1 MSLAS
6 NRLHLLP
13 PSWAFGLPE
22 WPNRKAFSH
31 AHPLLHCFFLIVE
44 TSTLDQCV
52 PCPSR
57 SSHALVTLG
66 SRQWVPPCLHLSLA
80 LLLGRGNL
88 FNCWWVT
95 QFVRFCQALLVWLY
109 SFNCLLKLFL
119 FCFIVKIVWEK
130 SVRLNG
136 WIYYILVH
144 LWLMVLCSSNRMWLW
159 VLVLIICFYFSCGLF
174 YWYWLINVAGNW
186 DLRSHCRLLSCW
198 IISGFQSAELN
209 QTDIYKF
216 SLIWLSCNISSVY
229 FF

>member
-80 LLLGRGNL
+80 LLLGRGNCL
-88 FNCWWVT
+88 IVDESHNLLD
-95 QFVRFCQALLVWLY
+95 FVRL
-109 SFNCLLKLFL
+109 CLFG
-119 FCFIVKIVWEK
+119 CI
-130 SVRLNG
+130 
-136 WIYYILVH
+136 
-144 LWLMVLCSSNRMWLW
+144 
-159 VLVLIICFYFSCGLF
+159 VLIVCWNCFYFVSLSKLCERNLF
-174 YWYWLINVAGNW
+174 VWMDESIISWCAYGWWFYVQAIEYGFGYLYWLYASIFHAVCFTG
-186 DLRSHCRLLSCW
+186 
-198 IISGFQSAELN
+198 IG
-209 QTDIYKF
+209 
-216 SLIWLSCNISSVY
+216 
-229 FF
+229 